1 MNKIKLS
8 YLFPNLLTASSIF
21 AGILSILYSIES
33 NFTLAIYMILLS
45 GILDSLDGKV
55 ARLTNSQSQ
64 FGLEFDSIA
73 DTVAFG
79 VAPGMLLYLS
89 IAHEYGRLGIL
100 VTAIFIIFGA
110 IRLAKFNAITH
121 SSSVFLG
128 LPIPSGAIFIASYIY
143 VMEEYV
149 SEYVYI
155 IPFLAIGVAFLMVS
169 NIRYPSFK
177 QNLFGKQY
185 ILRVLVGVLLLLSL
199 LYLYTMET
207 VFVAVNIYTFW
218 GVTKTGYSLLLRKIK
233 QKEKNAT

>member
-155 IPFLAIGVAFLMVS
+155 VPFLAIGVAFLMVS

>member
-8 YLFPNLLTASSIF
+8 YLFPNLLTAASIF
-21 AGILSILYSIES
+21 AGILSILYSIDS
-33 NFTLAIYMILLS
+33 RFTLAIYMILLS

-55 ARLTNSQSQ
+55 ARMTNSQSQ

-89 IAHEYGRLGIL
+89 VAHEYGRLGIL

-143 VMEEYV
+143 ILREYA
-149 SEYVYI
+149 SEYVFVVPY
-155 IPFLAIGVAFLMVS
+155 LALGVAFLMVS

-177 QNLFGKQY
+177 QNLFGKQH

-199 LYLYTMET
+199 LYLYTIET

-218 GVTKTGYSLLLRKIK
+218 GISKILYSLLTRKIK

>member
-8 YLFPNLLTASSIF
+8 YLFPNLLTAASIF
-21 AGILSILYSIES
+21 AGILSILYSIDS
-33 NFTLAIYMILLS
+33 RFTLAIYMILLS

-55 ARLTNSQSQ
+55 ARMTNSQSQ

-155 IPFLAIGVAFLMVS
+155 VPFLAIGVAFLMVS